1 MAVPRLMTAIGLAAV
16 MTLAGPAAS
25 ARAQEEPGGD
35 GPLRVTLEAGTG
47 EEPLNPGDRVDYTI
61 RVHNTGEED
70 LHSARVVHYL
80 PETMSHVSGSGNAEP
95 DGSRVHWDRP
105 LGAGERSVLLSTS
118 QVESVPEGGTHAAAT
133 VCVRPEDG
141 AAGACTAVDHRI
153 HGAVPWTVVTAAA
166 LALFAGAVGA
176 VGLMRY
182 RDSRRP
188 RPEPPTPSNHTPGSV
203 PNVRTFPGAAKVYH
217 LDVHR

>member
-1 MAVPRLMTAIGLAAV
+1 MAVPRLMTAIGLVAV

-25 ARAQEEPGGD
+25 ARAQEEPGGH
-35 GPLRVTLEAGTG
+35 GPLRVALQADTG
-47 EEPLNPGDRVDYTI
+47 EERLNPGDRVEYTI
-61 RVHNTGEED
+61 RVHNTGEDD
-70 LHSARVVHYL
+70 LDAARVVHFL
-80 PETMSHVSGSGNAEP
+80 PETMSHVAGSGNVDP
-95 DGSRVHWDRP
+95 DGAQVHWDRP
-105 LGAGERSVLLSTS
+105 LEAGERSILLSTA
-118 QVESVPEGGTHAAAT
+118 QVESVPEDGSHSAAT

-153 HGAVPWTVVTAAA
+153 HGAVPWTVVTAAGLLL
-166 LALFAGAVGA
+166 LAVIVGA
-176 VGLMRY
+176 VGLLRY